1 MTAKNDERPV
11 PRKRTPRPAPDA
23 DRDPMDLPAGSPAV
37 PKPAAQEQDPEPAKA
52 SRPVQAKRA
61 VPGSVPVSRKDP
73 EDRAVVQLGVRVSVK
88 VDEHLEAVRAAT
100 GRTRRELVE
109 SAIMALRVP

>member
-1 MTAKNDERPV
+1 
-11 PRKRTPRPAPDA
+11 
-23 DRDPMDLPAGSPAV
+23 
-37 PKPAAQEQDPEPAKA
+37 
-52 SRPVQAKRA
+52 
-61 VPGSVPVSRKDP
+61 VSRKDP